1 MGIFSYL
8 NYRNALHLPKITLI
22 LMITFQP
29 LKRLSPAELLEFSQ
43 LNRELQCEINANGSM
58 SLRLPPRPRY
68 VTASA
73 KILQILE
80 QWNARTGIPE
90 GTILTTRTGFVLR
103 NGAVRHPA
111 LAWLKSYKI
120 AAQTAHL
127 IEQIPDFFVEFLTTS
142 ESLAQARSRMTEY
155 ISNGAKLGWLLDLD
169 NEMVYIFGQ
178 NFENSVGNFAQKL
191 SGGEILRG
199 FEFNLKLL
207 V

>member
-1 MGIFSYL
+1 
-8 NYRNALHLPKITLI
+8 
-22 LMITFQP
+22 MITFQP
-29 LKRLSPAELLEFSQ
+29 LKRLTPAELLEFSQ

-80 QWNARTGIPE
+80 QWNERTGIPE

-120 AAQTAHL
+120 AAQTEHL

-142 ESLAQARSRMTEY
+142 ESLAQARGRMAEY

-169 NEMVYIFGQ
+169 NEMVYVFGQ
-178 NFENSVGNFAQKL
+178 NFENSLENFAQKL

-207 V
+207 I